1 MKEVVREK
9 GKTVVV
15 DDARIDRAEALSPD
29 DLMELVG
36 ELMVGHARIHR
47 VILEQKK
54 RMTAEE
60 TAAELDRIADHLSCV
75 VNDLQ
80 ECVLKAKMLPARG
93 LLRRVAGV
101 AGKRGDEIG
110 VELEGE
116 DTEVDGDILK
126 ELEAPLADW
135 VRKRSAAKQL
145 KLSITNEDNL
155 AVVRA
160 FADGIGLP
168 AEASEP
174 LRAVA
179 ERLGGLIGFESHA
192 GERESVRLQ
201 LPLTNAMFFGQL
213 VKLHDQLFML
223 PMSGIEGVAEVRH
236 GELGSSGERQTFR
249 WGDRTLP
256 VFWPHRLLRIPR
268 VASAKESVPL
278 VVAGIGERR
287 FALAVD
293 ELYWSQEVRMKSLG
307 DCVGRAQGIAGST
320 MLAGGKVALIIDMRD
335 LAELVLPERT

>member
-1 MKEVVREK
+1 MREIVMEK
-9 GKTVVV
+9 GKVGNA
-15 DDARIDRAEALSPD
+15 DEAGIDRTGALSPD
-29 DLMELVG
+29 GLMELVG

-54 RMTAEE
+54 QMTAEE

-80 ECVLKAKMLPARG
+80 ECVLKAKMLPAGG
-93 LLRRVAGV
+93 LLRRLADVAGNC
-101 AGKRGDEIG
+101 GEDIE

-135 VRKRSAAKQL
+135 VRMQSAAKKL
-145 KLSITNEDNL
+145 KLSAANEDNL
-155 AVVRA
+155 AFVRA
-160 FADGIGLP
+160 VAEGGGRS
-168 AEASEP
+168 AEASEA

-179 ERLGGLIGFESHA
+179 ERLGGLIDFEAHA

-201 LPLTNAMFFGQL
+201 LPLTNAMLFGQL

-223 PMSGIEGVAEVRH
+223 PMSGIEGVAEARH
-236 GELGSSGERQTFR
+236 GDIGLDGEGQTFR
-249 WGDRTLP
+249 WRDRTLP

-268 VASAKESVPL
+268 VASAADSVPL
-278 VVAGIGERR
+278 VIAGIGERR

-293 ELYWSQEVRMKSLG
+293 ELYWSQEVRMKPLDS
-307 DCVGRAQGIAGST
+307 CVGRAQGIAGST
-320 MLAGGKVALIIDMRD
+320 MLAGGKVALILDMRD
-335 LAELVLPERT
+335 LAELAHSERT